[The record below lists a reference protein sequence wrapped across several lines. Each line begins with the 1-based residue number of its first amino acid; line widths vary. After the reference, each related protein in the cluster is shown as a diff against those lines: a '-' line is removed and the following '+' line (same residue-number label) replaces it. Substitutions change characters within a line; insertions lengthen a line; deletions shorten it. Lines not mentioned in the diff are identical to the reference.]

1 MRSHTELSQRSKQEQ
16 PLQDMAIFKDTEDS
30 SLSEVN
36 YNSDMVPGHTRK
48 SRILLAIS
56 VQPTDTMLQA
66 IAAGK
71 QPHRDYHA
79 LQQALDAYV
88 IYPNDTPTT
97 LLGRLIR
104 RLFGARIV
112 VAWGAYRRRKAYDY
126 IFSDTE
132 KVGLPLAML
141 MKLSRTPPGHPR
153 HTLIAQYLSPFEKR
167 IFFRLGAGSHLDTI
181 SVHSSAQRALAIDK
195 LHMPKERMILLP
207 MFADTEFWRPPEP
220 SNSNSDIVATTTQRP
235 IIFSAGLERRDY
247 PTLFAAVRDLDLDV
261 HIAAASAAA
270 IQRDAADRR
279 TRGTGTRLSDL
290 PSNVFIKSCNY
301 VEMRQLYAAARFVVV
316 SVVETDDSAGLTVIL
331 EAMAMGKAVIVSGT
345 RGQTDVIRDPRNNG
359 RGLVKREWWPGFL
372 DNPEVADTL
381 GRLPTGFY
389 VTPGDP
395 DELREMI
402 QYLLNHPEVA
412 EELGR
417 NGRRVIEEYFTLE
430 AFAQRH
436 AAAILGKAYTI
447 PKHNT

>member
-1 MRSHTELSQRSKQEQ
+1 MHSHTELSQRSKQEQ
-16 PLQDMAIFKDTEDS
+16 PLQDRAIFKVSEES
-30 SLSEVN
+30 SLSKVAN
-36 YNSDMVPGHTRK
+36 DSDTVPGHAGK

-71 QPHRDYHA
+71 QPRRDYHA
-79 LQQALDAYV
+79 LQQALDADV
-88 IYPNDTPTT
+88 IYPNDTQTT

-181 SVHSSAQRALAIDK
+181 SVHSSAQHALAIDK

-436 AAAILGKAYTI
+436 AAAILGKTHTI